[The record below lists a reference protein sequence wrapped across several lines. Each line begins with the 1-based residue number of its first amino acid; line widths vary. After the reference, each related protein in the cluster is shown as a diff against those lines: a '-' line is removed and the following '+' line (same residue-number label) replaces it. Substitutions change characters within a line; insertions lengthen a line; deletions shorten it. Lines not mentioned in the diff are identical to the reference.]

1 MYIALDIGGTKLMVA
16 AFSDSYEIL
25 ARERADT
32 PASLEQGLTLLK
44 ELAHSVAAGRAVR
57 ALGASAGGPLNY
69 QSGVV
74 SPLHMP
80 TWREVPLKA
89 IIEAEFNAP
98 FAVDV
103 DTNAAALAEYSFGQN
118 QSDRLLYV
126 TVSTGMGGGLVV
138 DGELYRGTKGAHP
151 EIGHQSIAY
160 KLPVSGPIACACGG
174 SACVEAIV
182 SGTAIRSHYG
192 KPAEE
197 LSSSEWDQVGHN
209 LGQALRNAA
218 ALYAPD
224 RIVLG
229 GGVCVGGGERLVQQ
243 VQNLLDAN
251 VKIVPSPRVSLSS
264 LGYDTA
270 LWGGLAMALRAEREA
285 SEPRRIQSKSS

>member
-1 MYIALDIGGTKLMVA
+1 MYISLDIGGTKLMVA

-32 PASLEQGLTLLK
+32 PASIEEGLAVLK
-44 ELAHSVAAGRAVR
+44 KLAHTVAGGCSIR
-57 ALGASAGGPLNY
+57 ALGASAGGPLDY

-80 TWREVPLKA
+80 TWRQVPLKA
-89 IIEAEFNAP
+89 IFEAEFKAP

-103 DTNAAALAEYSFGQN
+103 DTNAAALAEYSFGDG
-118 QSDRLLYV
+118 QSDRLLYI

-138 DGELYRGTKGAHP
+138 DGELYRGTNGSHP
-151 EIGHQSIAY
+151 EVGHQAVAY
-160 KLPVSGPIACACGG
+160 ELPVSGPIACACGG
-174 SACVEAIV
+174 SDCVEAIV

-197 LSSSEWDQVGHN
+197 LSAHEWDQVGCN

-218 ALYAPD
+218 SLYAPE

-229 GGVCVGGGERLVQQ
+229 GGVCVGGGERLVQRIQ
-243 VQNLLDAN
+243 RILDTNL
-251 VKIVPSPRVSLSS
+251 KIVPIPRVILSR

-270 LWGGLAMALRAEREA
+270 LWGGLAMALRAERKA
-285 SEPRRIQSKSS
+285 RRV